1 MRNAII
7 GIVIGTVVGV
17 VIGATLLAPQLY
29 DGGNTALATPGV
41 ENLSPPAPAPAPAK
55 DPAPRAEAPAVSWKM
70 ASAYSGKLPQIGSL
84 AKRLEQETWRIS
96 GGQME
101 IRLSEPD
108 TLVPSTEIFDAVASG
123 AIDAA
128 FASPGLWRDKAPAL
142 QLFGAVPFGPDA
154 VEYLAWIY
162 FGGGRELFDKI
173 YERHGIHSL
182 FCGILGPEASGWFH
196 QQILGIEDL
205 RGLKIRIYGLG
216 ADVLAK
222 LGAKPRMLGD
232 GEIFPA
238 LESGAINA
246 AEFSMPAID
255 LQLGLH
261 KMAEHY
267 YFPGWHQPVTML
279 ELMVNRGKWEALSS
293 QAKSQVEAVCGDN
306 IRYGLAEGAAIQFA
320 ALKKIYAEGTKIHRW
335 PPAFLETL
343 ETTWAEVA
351 AERSA
356 SDEAFREVW
365 SSLSAFRR
373 DYAIWQELAS
383 P

>member
-1 MRNAII
+1 
-7 GIVIGTVVGV
+7 
-17 VIGATLLAPQLY
+17 
-29 DGGNTALATPGV
+29 
-41 ENLSPPAPAPAPAK
+41 
-55 DPAPRAEAPAVSWKM
+55 M

-101 IRLSEPD
+101 IRFNEPD
-108 TLVPSTEIFDAVASG
+108 TLVPSAEIFDAVASG

-173 YERHGIHSL
+173 YERHGIRSV

-196 QQILGIEDL
+196 QQILTAADL

-232 GEIFPA
+232 SEIFSA

-255 LQLGLH
+255 VQLGLH

-267 YFPGWHQPVTML
+267 Y
-279 ELMVNRGKWEALSS
+279 S
-293 QAKSQVEAVCGDN
+293 
-306 IRYGLAEGAAIQFA
+306 LA
-320 ALKKIYAEGTKIHRW
+320 GTSR
-335 PPAFLETL
+335 
-343 ETTWAEVA
+343 
-351 AERSA
+351 
-356 SDEAFREVW
+356 
-365 SSLSAFRR
+365 
-373 DYAIWQELAS
+373 
-383 P
+383 

>member
-7 GIVIGTVVGV
+7 GIVIGTVIGV
-17 VIGATLLAPQLY
+17 VIGATLLAPHLY
-29 DGGNTALATPGV
+29 DGTKAALATPGV
-41 ENLSPPAPAPAPAK
+41 ENLSPPGAAPATDA
-55 DPAPRAEAPAVSWKM
+55 DLRVETPAVSWKM

-96 GGQME
+96 GGQMQ
-101 IRLSEPD
+101 IRFNEPD

-128 FASPGLWRDKAPAL
+128 FASPGLWRDRAPAL

-162 FGGGRELFDKI
+162 FGGGREIFDKI
-173 YERHGIHSL
+173 YERHGIHSM

-196 QQILGIEDL
+196 QQILSPEDL

-232 GEIFPA
+232 SEIFPA

-279 ELMVNRGKWEALSS
+279 ELMVNRTKWEALSS
-293 QAKSQVEAVCGDN
+293 QAKAQVETVCGDN
-306 IRYGLAEGAAIQFA
+306 IRYGLAEGAAIQFT
-320 ALKKIYAEGTKIHRW
+320 ALKKIYAEGAKIHRW

-365 SSLSAFRR
+365 NSLTAFRR

>member
-7 GIVIGTVVGV
+7 GIVIGTVIGV
-17 VIGATLLAPQLY
+17 VIGATLLAPHLH
-29 DGGNTALATPGV
+29 DETKAALATPGV
-41 ENLSPPAPAPAPAK
+41 ENLSPPGAEPAK
-55 DPAPRAEAPAVSWKM
+55 DVDLRIETPAVSWKM

-84 AKRLEQETWRIS
+84 AKRLEKETWRIS
-96 GGQME
+96 GGQMQ
-101 IRLSEPD
+101 IRFNEPD

-128 FASPGLWRDKAPAL
+128 FASPGLWRDRAPAL

-162 FGGGRELFDKI
+162 FGGGREIFDKI
-173 YERHGIHSL
+173 YERHGIHSM

-196 QQILGIEDL
+196 QQILSPEDL

-232 GEIFPA
+232 SEIFPA

-279 ELMVNRGKWEALSS
+279 ELMVNRSKWDALSS
-293 QAKSQVEAVCGDN
+293 QAKAQVETVCGDN
-306 IRYGLAEGAAIQFA
+306 IRYGLAEGAAIQFT
-320 ALKKIYAEGTKIHRW
+320 ALKKIYAEGAKIHRW

-356 SDEAFREVW
+356 SDETFREVW
-365 SSLSAFRR
+365 NSLTAFRR
-373 DYAIWQELAS
+373 DYAIWQELSS

>member
-7 GIVIGTVVGV
+7 GIVIGTVIGV

-29 DGGNTALATPGV
+29 DGTKAALATPGV
-41 ENLSPPAPAPAPAK
+41 ENLSPPVVPPAK
-55 DPAPRAEAPAVSWKM
+55 NAGPLVETPAVSWKM
-70 ASAYSGKLPQIGSL
+70 ASAYSGRLPQIGSL

-101 IRLSEPD
+101 IRFNEPD
-108 TLVPSTEIFDAVASG
+108 TLVPSAEIFDAVASG

-173 YERHGIHSL
+173 YERHGIHSV
-182 FCGILGPEASGWFH
+182 FCGILGPEASGWFR
-196 QQILGIEDL
+196 QQILSPADL

-232 GEIFPA
+232 SEIFAA

-255 LQLGLH
+255 VQLGLH

-267 YFPGWHQPVTML
+267 YFPGWHQPVTMM
-279 ELMVNRGKWEALSS
+279 ELMVNRAKWEALSS
-293 QAKSQVEAVCGDN
+293 QAKAQVETVCGDN

-320 ALKKIYAEGTKIHRW
+320 ALKKIYAEGVKIHRW

-365 SSLSAFRR
+365 NSLSDFRR

>member
-7 GIVIGTVVGV
+7 GIVIGTVIGV

-41 ENLSPPAPAPAPAK
+41 ENLSLPAPTPAPTK
-55 DPAPRAEAPAVSWKM
+55 APGLRVEAPAVSWKM

-101 IRLSEPD
+101 IRFNEPD
-108 TLVPSTEIFDAVASG
+108 TLVPSAEIFDAVASG

-173 YERHGIHSL
+173 YERHGIRSV

-196 QQILGIEDL
+196 QQILTAADL

-232 GEIFPA
+232 SEIFSA

-255 LQLGLH
+255 VQLGLH

-279 ELMVNRGKWEALSS
+279 ELMVNRTKWETLSS
-293 QAKSQVEAVCGDN
+293 QAKAQVETVCGDN
-306 IRYGLAEGAAIQFA
+306 IRHGLAEGAAIQFT
-320 ALKKIYAEGTKIHRW
+320 ALKKIYAAGAKIHRW

-351 AERSA
+351 AEHSA
-356 SDEAFREVW
+356 SDETFREVW
-365 SSLSAFRR
+365 NSLSAFRR